1 MEEWHNLLTDSKQY
15 KVAET
20 RDSLFQWRF
29 NSRWAIGSS
38 QSGSAMLGHFSQS
51 QLSVAR
57 ESRME
62 PDCRKNEA
70 ALLVA
75 DMGQ

>member
-1 MEEWHNLLTDSKQY
+1 MN
-15 KVAET
+15 
-20 RDSLFQWRF
+20 
-29 NSRWAIGSS
+29 AIGSS

-51 QLSVAR
+51 QLSVAW

-62 PDCRKNEA
+62 PDCRNNEA

-75 DMGQ
+75 DVGQ